1 MQSWKRLLLNKITLK
16 KIYISTLCTW
26 SRTICIFHA
35 DQMFSVRIHIF
46 ARLRD
51 TCPALHWV
59 IQSTR
64 RSQGRDFLVCWVWRA
79 RRDLQK
85 QDQKGHLLLYS
96 SSAPWLHT
104 FWVFYSKEDQY
115 FRGENSR
122 HSTNH
127 YKRSILTFRGTGSRW
142 SFRCL
147 PTQTIL
153 FPVVKL
159 GFMVLWF
166 IFSIPQNPVIFC
178 RKTEL
183 NFSLITE

>member
-1 MQSWKRLLLNKITLK
+1 MPSTSLSDTEHKEEPRKRFSGVLGVKSK
-16 KIYISTLCTW
+16 KRSAKTG
-26 SRTICIFHA
+26 SEGA
-35 DQMFSVRIHIF
+35 S
-46 ARLRD
+46 
-51 TCPALHWV
+51 PALFP
-59 IQSTR
+59 I
-64 RSQGRDFLVCWVWRA
+64 
-79 RRDLQK
+79 
-85 QDQKGHLLLYS
+85 S
-96 SSAPWLHT
+96 SRLHT